1 VNGRSSMSGHSH
13 ERGDPRDRIARTDD
27 STPATWPAWWRGA
40 GVSVLAVVSRPPR
53 TGLGR
58 ASIFS
63 AASSRKCAATWL
75 EMSRVVPIVRFP
87 CGPPSR
93 LGSRVGAIPAP
104 RRPLGI
110 EQSSRAHARQTH
122 AAWLHGSRRH
132 CLTLQRP
139 FSRSKAHSAAQAGGH
154 WQTSGWVCTAEV
166 RGSTPLRSTR
176 YLQGNRALRALRET
190 FRKPLC
196 NHPMLPKFGGTDGT
210 GSDSSRLAGTDQC
223 SEAVQLSRQS
233 RVSRG
238 TLSRHLRPHFA
249 DLRACTPIPIV
260 SAVDGTSRRRPADHS
275 DFGRAVREG
284 SARLR
289 AVPWPRGQTSRN
301 AATTAGSNW
310 LPALLRNSFWAAA
323 WLSAGR

>member
-1 VNGRSSMSGHSH
+1 MAGLVAGCRSVGSGGCVTSPQNRSRSRVDLL
-13 ERGDPRDRIARTDD
+13 RGLVPQVRSDVARDVQGGADRPISLRSTFSSRFSSGGNTCSASAPGHRAELSCTRPANAR
-27 STPATWPAWWRGA
+27 S
-40 GVSVLAVVSRPPR
+40 LAPW
-53 TGLGR
+53 LQ
-58 ASIFS
+58 ASLS
-63 AASSRKCAATWL
+63 DTAASL
-75 EMSRVVPIVRFP
+75 
-87 CGPPSR
+87 
-93 LGSRVGAIPAP
+93 L
-104 RRPLGI
+104 
-110 EQSSRAHARQTH
+110 
-122 AAWLHGSRRH
+122 
-132 CLTLQRP
+132 
-139 FSRSKAHSAAQAGGH
+139 AHSAALAGGH